1 MTVGN
6 LRNAQLVID
15 LNALYS
21 NIKNS
26 KDRLENGTELFQVVK
41 ADGYGHGAVQVART
55 AEKAGATGFCVAIL
69 DEALELRHAG
79 LTQPI
84 LVLGI
89 TDPEVAVIAAQNNIS
104 LTVGSTDWIEKA
116 AHLLKAADHQSVLK
130 IHLALD
136 TGMGRIGFQTP
147 DELKE
152 ALSLLKVNSDVLL
165 FEGIF
170 THFATADSP
179 DDDYFKFQYQN
190 FKDFMS
196 VVDKRPR
203 YVHVAN
209 SATSLWH
216 QVCDGNMIRYGIS
229 AYGLN
234 PSGREITKLPYAL
247 QPALSLTTELTFSKL
262 VKKGRSIGYGATY
275 TADSDQ
281 WIGTIPVGYADG
293 IPRAMQGFSVL
304 VDGNFCPIVGRVCM
318 DQLMIRLP
326 KRYEYGT
333 QVTIIGK
340 SGSASISADDVAD
353 YLHTI
358 SYEVICGFSS
368 RLRRKYVWFFTD
380 FMLY

>member
-1 MTVGN
+1 
-6 LRNAQLVID
+6 
-15 LNALYS
+15 
-21 NIKNS
+21 
-26 KDRLENGTELFQVVK
+26 
-41 ADGYGHGAVQVART
+41 
-55 AEKAGATGFCVAIL
+55 
-69 DEALELRHAG
+69 
-79 LTQPI
+79 
-84 LVLGI
+84 
-89 TDPEVAVIAAQNNIS
+89 
-104 LTVGSTDWIEKA
+104 
-116 AHLLKAADHQSVLK
+116 
-130 IHLALD
+130 
-136 TGMGRIGFQTP
+136 
-147 DELKE
+147 
-152 ALSLLKVNSDVLL
+152 
-165 FEGIF
+165 
-170 THFATADSP
+170 
-179 DDDYFKFQYQN
+179 
-190 FKDFMS
+190 MS

-326 KRYEYGT
+326 KQYEYGT

-353 YLHTI
+353 YLNTI

>member
-21 NIKNS
+21 NIKNA

-116 AHLLKAADHQSVLK
+116 AHLLKVADHQSVLK

-368 RLRRKYVWFFTD
+368 RLRRKYV
-380 FMLY
+380 